1 MSMNYNVLNALEVL
15 VELEQYN
22 KLSKIYLEKI
32 K

>member
-1 MSMNYNVLNALEVL
+1 MSMNYNVLNVLEVL